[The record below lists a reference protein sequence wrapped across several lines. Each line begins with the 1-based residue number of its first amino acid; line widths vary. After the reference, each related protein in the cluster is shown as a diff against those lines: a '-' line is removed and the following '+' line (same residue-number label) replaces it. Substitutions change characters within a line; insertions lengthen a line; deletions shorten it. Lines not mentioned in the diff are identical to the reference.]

1 MISDSNHN
9 QNKVNARKEVFKK
22 LDEEFF
28 LPSPSKTVMEIV
40 HLCNSEESSLSELAE
55 LIQTDPGLSVEI
67 IKYANSAYMAT
78 GIQVASVQ
86 KATVKLGMHT
96 VVVLALGL
104 SLLASN
110 KSGFCKGFDYPL
122 FWQTS
127 LAEALAAREIARL
140 NKGFAPDD
148 LFICGLLSH
157 MGSFSLAAIFP
168 ELYSDVLENSSQGDM
183 LKTLEYEN
191 FGIDSAELT
200 TELFLHWGLPVQYAL
215 ATGFHEELNHAELG
229 SGNLLRTSA
238 IINIAHHI
246 AKMCQ
251 STDPQPEIF
260 KKVVDSSE
268 KHGIEIGD
276 FSNTFSSIVE
286 SWHEHGKLFEIS
298 TEECYQY
305 SAKDK

>member
-9 QNKVNARKEVFKK
+9 QNKVIARKEVFKK

-40 HLCNSEESSLSELAE
+40 RLCNSEESSLSELAE

-268 KHGIEIGD
+268 KYGIEIGD